1 MGSSSL
7 EWLPWTILLSAVGA
21 FATWRAFKN
30 GDRGAVV
37 RRLGW
42 TLLPW
47 GFYFM
52 GLIRF
57 TVRVFDAVADW
68 AASFAF
74 SPLAWLGVG
83 VSVISVLMI
92 GGGTLLSGFRRR
104 RKAKSGSS
112 EAKSGASEGKAP
124 KQVDELPSRKKA
136 EPADDGADDIEAI
149 LRRHGI
155 E

>member
-7 EWLPWTILLSAVGA
+7 AWLPWTILLSGLGL
-21 FATWRAFKN
+21 FATWLAYRKR
-30 GDRGAVV
+30 DWSAVV

-42 TLLPW
+42 SVLPW
-47 GFYFM
+47 GLYFM

-57 TVRVFDAVADW
+57 TARVTDALVDW
-68 AASFAF
+68 ASGFAF

-83 VSVISVLMI
+83 LSVVSVLMI
-92 GGGTLLSGFRRR
+92 GGGAFLSGRRGR
-104 RKAKSGSS
+104 RTGRTSEVPESAPAKPVTSGR
-112 EAKSGASEGKAP
+112 AKQQPA
-124 KQVDELPSRKKA
+124 VDEDTA
-136 EPADDGADDIEAI
+136 DIEAI

>member
-30 GDRGAVV
+30 GDRGAIV
-37 RRLGW
+37 RRFGW

-47 GFYFM
+47 GLYFM

-57 TVRVFDAVADW
+57 TVRVFDAIADW
-68 AASFAF
+68 AAGFAF

-83 VSVISVLMI
+83 LSVVSFLMI
-92 GGGTLLSGFRRR
+92 GGGALLSGFRGR
-104 RKAKSGSS
+104 RKAKSRSV
-112 EAKSGASEGKAP
+112 EGKAP
-124 KQVDELPSRKKA
+124 KQVKETPSKDKPSKKKA
-136 EPADDGADDIEAI
+136 EPADENVDDIEAI

>member
-1 MGSSSL
+1 MGPASFA
-7 EWLPWTILLSAVGA
+7 WLPWTILLSAIGL
-21 FATWRAFKN
+21 FATWLAFRN

-47 GFYFM
+47 GLFFM

-68 AASFAF
+68 AAGFAF
-74 SPLAWLGVG
+74 SPLSWLGVG
-83 VSVISVLMI
+83 LSVVAVLMI
-92 GGGTLLSGFRRR
+92 GGGAILTGFRGR
-104 RKAKSGSS
+104 RKAKS
-112 EAKSGASEGKAP
+112 SGRAKAP
-124 KQVDELPSRKKA
+124 SSGSAKAPEQVSEKPSRKKA
-136 EPADDGADDIEAI
+136 EPVDEDVDDIEAI

>member
-7 EWLPWTILLSAVGA
+7 EWLPWTILLSAIGA
-21 FATWRAFKN
+21 FATWRAYKN
-30 GDRGAVV
+30 GDRSAII

-47 GFYFM
+47 GLYFM
-52 GLIRF
+52 GLMRF

-68 AASFAF
+68 ATTFAF

-83 VSVISVLMI
+83 LSFVSVLMI
-92 GGGTLLSGFRRR
+92 GGGAFLTGR
-104 RKAKSGSS
+104 RKRRGGSP
-112 EAKSGASEGKAP
+112 EPVDDKAR
-124 KQVDELPSRKKA
+124 KQVKAKKSAPVDE
-136 EPADDGADDIEAI
+136 EADDIEAI

>member
-7 EWLPWTILLSAVGA
+7 AWLPWTILLSGLGLFAAWLA
-21 FATWRAFKN
+21 FRK
-30 GDRGAVV
+30 GDRSAVV

-42 TLLPW
+42 AVLPW
-47 GFYFM
+47 GLYFM

-57 TVRVFDAVADW
+57 TARVADAVVDW
-68 AASFAF
+68 ASGFAF

-83 VSVISVLMI
+83 LSVVSVLMI
-92 GGGTLLSGFRRR
+92 GGGAFLSARRGRRR
-104 RKAKSGSS
+104 AESSEVADSGS
-112 EAKSGASEGKAP
+112 
-124 KQVDELPSRKKA
+124 A
-136 EPADDGADDIEAI
+136 EPVTSRPSKRPAKVDDDNDEIEAI

>member
-7 EWLPWTILLSAVGA
+7 AWLPWTILLSGLGL
-21 FATWRAFKN
+21 FAAWLAYRKR
-30 GDRGAVV
+30 DWSAVV

-42 TLLPW
+42 AVLPW
-47 GFYFM
+47 GLYFM

-57 TVRVFDAVADW
+57 TARVTDALVDW
-68 AASFAF
+68 ASGFAF

-83 VSVISVLMI
+83 LSVVSVLMI
-92 GGGTLLSGFRRR
+92 GGGVFLSGRRGR
-104 RKAKSGSS
+104 RTAGPSGTSQT
-112 EAKSGASEGKAP
+112 EPP
-124 KQVDELPSRKKA
+124 KQVPSRRPKQQTA
-136 EPADDGADDIEAI
+136 ADDDTDDIEAI

>member
-47 GFYFM
+47 GLYFM

-57 TVRVFDAVADW
+57 TVRVFDAIADW

-83 VSVISVLMI
+83 LSVVSFLMI
-92 GGGTLLSGFRRR
+92 GGGAFLSGFRGR
-104 RKAKSGSS
+104 RKAKSGTV
-112 EAKSGASEGKAP
+112 EADTPKQTKPTKQVKPKPSKKQAAPASE
-124 KQVDELPSRKKA
+124 DT
-136 EPADDGADDIEAI
+136 DDIEAI

>member
-7 EWLPWTILLSAVGA
+7 AWLPWTILLSAVGL
-21 FATWRAFKN
+21 FAAWRAYKN
-30 GDRGAVV
+30 GDRSAVV

-42 TLLPW
+42 AVLPW
-47 GFYFM
+47 GLYFM

-68 AASFAF
+68 AAGFAF

-83 VSVISVLMI
+83 LSVVSVLMI
-92 GGGTLLSGFRRR
+92 GGGAFLTGRRNR
-104 RKAKSGSS
+104 VRSEAPSEEKPRKQVKAK
-112 EAKSGASEGKAP
+112 KSAP
-124 KQVDELPSRKKA
+124 
-136 EPADDGADDIEAI
+136 PADEDVDDIEAI

>member
-7 EWLPWTILLSAVGA
+7 EWLPWTILLSALGA

-83 VSVISVLMI
+83 LSVVSVLMI
-92 GGGTLLSGFRRR
+92 GGGAFLSGFRNR
-104 RKAKSGSS
+104 RKTKSSMG
-112 EAKSGASEGKAP
+112 EAKTP
-124 KQVDELPSRKKA
+124 KQVKEKPAQKKA
-136 EPADDGADDIEAI
+136 EPVDEETDDIEAI

>member
-7 EWLPWTILLSAVGA
+7 EWLPWTILLSALGA

-68 AASFAF
+68 AAGFAF
-74 SPLAWLGVG
+74 SPMAWLGVG
-83 VSVISVLMI
+83 LSIVSVLMI
-92 GGGTLLSGFRRR
+92 GGGAFLSGFRNR
-104 RKAKSGSS
+104 RKQKPAAVSS
-112 EAKSGASEGKAP
+112 QAP
-124 KQVDELPSRKKA
+124 KQVKQKPSRKKA
-136 EPADDGADDIEAI
+136 EPVDEDTDDIEAI

>member
-68 AASFAF
+68 AAAFAF

-83 VSVISVLMI
+83 LSVVSVMMI
-92 GGGTLLSGFRRR
+92 GGGALLSGFRGR
-104 RKAKSGSS
+104 RKAKSGGG
-112 EAKSGASEGKAP
+112 EPEPRKQAEQT
-124 KQVDELPSRKKA
+124 KQVKAKPSTKKA
-136 EPADDGADDIEAI
+136 EPASEDTEDIEAI

>member
-7 EWLPWTILLSAVGA
+7 AWLPWTIVLSGLGLFAAWLA
-21 FATWRAFKN
+21 FRK
-30 GDRGAVV
+30 GDRSAVV

-42 TLLPW
+42 SMLPW
-47 GFYFM
+47 GLYFM

-57 TVRVFDAVADW
+57 TVRVTDALVDW
-68 AASFAF
+68 ATGFAF

-83 VSVISVLMI
+83 LSVVSVLMI
-92 GGGTLLSGFRRR
+92 GGGAFLSSRRG
-104 RKAKSGSS
+104 RKAAPAEDGTGP
-112 EAKSGASEGKAP
+112 EP
-124 KQVDELPSRKKA
+124 KQVEARPSKQPA
-136 EPADDGADDIEAI
+136 SADDDNDDIEAI